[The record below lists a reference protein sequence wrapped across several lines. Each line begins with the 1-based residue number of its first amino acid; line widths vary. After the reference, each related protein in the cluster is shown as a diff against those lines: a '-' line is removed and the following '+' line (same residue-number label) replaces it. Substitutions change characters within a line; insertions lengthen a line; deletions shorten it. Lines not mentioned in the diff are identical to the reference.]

1 MRHAGERRRRRGVQL
16 LLLALALLW
25 LAPLAWAAYT
35 SLRPYADTAERGYVS
50 LPGALTLDNYATA
63 LGEADLG
70 HYLVNTLLVAVPA
83 VVIVLGLAAMIAF
96 AVSRFSWRFN
106 VAALLILTAG
116 NLLPPQVVI
125 VPLFRIF
132 LGLPLPAPLTDNG
145 VAYDQLAGLVLIHV
159 AFQLGF
165 CAFVLSA
172 WMRTLPRDVFDAAL
186 VDGASL
192 LRTFRSIVLPMSRP
206 ALAALAVLEFTW
218 IYNDFF
224 WALTLIRT
232 GSKRPITAALQNLS
246 GQYFTDTN
254 LLAAAAILV
263 ALPTVV
269 VFLVLQRQ
277 LVRGLTLGATRG

>member
-1 MRHAGERRRRRGVQL
+1 
-16 LLLALALLW
+16 LAVAW

-50 LPGALTLDNYATA
+50 VAGSLTLDNYATA
-63 LGEADLG
+63 LGEANLG
-70 HYLVNTLLVAVPA
+70 HYLLNTLLVAVPA
-83 VVIVLGLAAMIAF
+83 VAIVLLLAAMIGF

-106 VAALLILTAG
+106 VAALLLLTAG

-125 VPLFRIF
+125 VPLFRLF
-132 LGLPLPAPLTDNG
+132 LALPLPAPLTDTG

-172 WMRTLPRDVFDAAL
+172 WMRTLPRELFDAAV
-186 VDGASL
+186 VDGASV
-192 LRTFRSIVLPMSRP
+192 LRTFRSIVLPLSRP

-232 GSKRPITAALQNLS
+232 GARRPITAALQNLS

-263 ALPTVV
+263 ALPTLL
-269 VFLVLQRQ
+269 VFVVLQRH
-277 LVRGLTLGATRG
+277 LVRGLTLGATHG